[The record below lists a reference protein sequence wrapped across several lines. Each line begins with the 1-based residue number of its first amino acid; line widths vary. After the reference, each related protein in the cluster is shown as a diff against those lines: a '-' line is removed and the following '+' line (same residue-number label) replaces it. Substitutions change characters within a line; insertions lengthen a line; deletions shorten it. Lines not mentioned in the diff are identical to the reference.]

1 MTQVLSTISFCSLF
15 AMTYTPPPDWLLN
28 GLVKGFREVI
38 SDVVETKTKEAIVQQ
53 IEETIVNV
61 NAYLADNP
69 DLLLNVL
76 AIDIDDLEENVVYL

>member
-1 MTQVLSTISFCSLF
+1 M
-15 AMTYTPPPDWLLN
+15 
-28 GLVKGFREVI
+28 KGFREVI

>member
-1 MTQVLSTISFCSLF
+1 M
-15 AMTYTPPPDWLLN
+15 
-28 GLVKGFREVI
+28 
-38 SDVVETKTKEAIVQQ
+38 VETKTKEAIVQQ